1 MCGPTYRFQG
11 LPLRPPM
18 LATPDTTHLLLSA
31 RAGDADAREALW
43 PHVYEELRRIA
54 HGRLLKYRPGETL
67 NTTALVHEAYLKL
80 VDQTRAAWQDRAH
93 FFALAARA
101 MRFILVDYARART
114 AQKRG
119 GTQADLRLDGLQIAE
134 DDRADARAEDL
145 LTLNR
150 ALDRLAGFDE
160 RLSQLVEYRFFGGL
174 TYEEIADVTGRS
186 VPTVKRDWRRARA
199 WLYRVMQD
207 DAGDPSVP
215 PNAIEE

>member
-1 MCGPTYRFQG
+1 MACGCAK
-11 LPLRPPM
+11 
-18 LATPDTTHLLLSA
+18 LADD
-31 RAGDADAREALW
+31 G
-43 PHVYEELRRIA
+43 
-54 HGRLLKYRPGETL
+54 
-67 NTTALVHEAYLKL
+67 KL